1 MATLKELKK
10 RIVAVTKTHQI
21 TKAMKMVAAAKL
33 RRAQAN
39 MERAKP
45 YANGVR
51 QVIADLGMRVNRDA
65 HPLLAVR
72 PQKHAM
78 VIVVTSD
85 RGLCGAFNANIS
97 KRAERYIKDN
107 EGGHEQIDLAVIGKK
122 GREYLRFHNY
132 RINREY
138 MDVLTEPTMER
149 ASEIGAEIVS
159 RYIDNGLDAAYIIY
173 NEFKNAAKQDIVV
186 ERLLPIL
193 PEEMGVEL
201 RPVEDTREFLYEP
214 SMAQVL
220 EAILPLYVNVR
231 LYFAVL
237 ESLAAE
243 MGARMTAMDA
253 ATTNAEDMITRLTMQ
268 YNRTRQAA
276 ITTELMEI
284 VAGAEALK

>member
-10 RIVAVTKTHQI
+10 RITGVTKTHQI

-39 MERAKP
+39 MEQARP
-45 YANGVR
+45 YANGMK
-51 QVIADLGMRVNRDA
+51 QVIADLGMRADHDA

-72 PQKHAM
+72 PQKKAM

-97 KRAERYIKDN
+97 KRAEQYIGAN
-107 EGGHEQIDLAVIGKK
+107 EGGHDEIELAVIGKK
-122 GREYLRFHNY
+122 GREYLKFRDY
-132 RINREY
+132 RIDREY

-149 ASEIGAEIVS
+149 ASDIGSELTS
-159 RYIDNGLDAAYIIY
+159 RYIDDGLDAAYIIY
-173 NEFKNAAKQDIVV
+173 NEFKTAAKQDIVV

-193 PEEMGVEL
+193 PGQMGVKQ
-201 RPVEDTREFLYEP
+201 VKAEDVHEFRYEP
-214 SMAQVL
+214 SMNKVL
-220 EAILPLYVNVR
+220 ETILPLYVNVR

-253 ATTNAEDMITRLTMQ
+253 ATQNAEDLIGSLTMK
-268 YNRTRQAA
+268 YNRSRQAA
-276 ITTELMEI
+276 ITNELMEI